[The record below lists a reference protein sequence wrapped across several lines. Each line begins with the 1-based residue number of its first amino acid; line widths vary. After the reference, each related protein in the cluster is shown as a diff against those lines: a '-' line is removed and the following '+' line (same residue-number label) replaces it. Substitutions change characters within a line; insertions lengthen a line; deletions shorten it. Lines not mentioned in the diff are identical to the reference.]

1 MRGEGGGEK
10 GEREIR
16 TFWDDIREE
25 ALREGLQQG
34 LQQGLLLSAQE
45 MVLEALEERV
55 GRVEEDI
62 MEKVRTINNRDFKEN
77 TQANDSHKF
86 A

>member
-1 MRGEGGGEK
+1 VAVVCGVDDRIVIDKIIEGGGEK

-45 MVLEALEERV
+45 MVLEALEE
-55 GRVEEDI
+55 
-62 MEKVRTINNRDFKEN
+62 N

-86 A
+86 P